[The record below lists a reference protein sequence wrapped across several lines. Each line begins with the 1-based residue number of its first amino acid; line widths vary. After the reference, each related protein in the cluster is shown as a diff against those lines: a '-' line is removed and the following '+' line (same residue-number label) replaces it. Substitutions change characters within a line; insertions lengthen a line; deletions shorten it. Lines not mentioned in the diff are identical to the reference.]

1 MSRRRTARVNVRT
14 RQRYGLFRFIFD
26 VLFGIITGGL
36 WWLYL
41 LFRALRSA

>member
-1 MSRRRTARVNVRT
+1 MSRNRSNTRS
-14 RQRYGLFRFIFD
+14 RQRYGFLRFTFD